1 MGKYKT
7 KSAGVLEKI
16 DENNVKIASPTVY
29 RIISP
34 IHLPYFSQKS

>member
-16 DENNVKIASPTVY
+16 DTNNVKIASPPVFL
-29 RIISP
+29 IISA
-34 IHLPYFSQKS
+34 IYLPYFSKKS